1 MGLAVWVKGR
11 EERLGLRENE
21 EKRRKK
27 NEGKEEEIGVKREAC
42 ERENETCFIKQI
54 LFFFTILL
62 QWTASLLDCQINRI

>member
-21 EKRRKK
+21 EKRKK

-42 ERENETCFIKQI
+42 ERESETCFIKQI
-54 LFFFTILL
+54 LFFFFYNLATV
-62 QWTASLLDCQINRI
+62 DY